1 MDPFQRRSWTEGW
14 LKLKSSLERP
24 SDKWQKTH
32 IIAKSEYFREASIRK
47 KQKKDWSFASQ
58 GGGGGYPPNQTISF
72 LYPATI
78 FIASRCIYQSKVN
91 SDFLAGS
98 LRVNI
103 VHGGGGEG
111 KKDLYLVIQLLDM

>member
-1 MDPFQRRSWTEGW
+1 MDPFQLRSWSEGW

-58 GGGGGYPPNQTISF
+58 GGGGG
-72 LYPATI
+72 
-78 FIASRCIYQSKVN
+78 
-91 SDFLAGS
+91 
-98 LRVNI
+98 
-103 VHGGGGEG
+103 GGGGATLQT
-111 KKDLYLVIQLLDM
+111 KQFRFCPLQLSL

>member
-1 MDPFQRRSWTEGW
+1 MDPFQLRSWSEGW

-32 IIAKSEYFREASIRK
+32 IIAKSEYFREAFIRESRK
-47 KQKKDWSFASQ
+47 KKISLLPAR
-58 GGGGGYPPNQTISF
+58 GGGYPPNQTISF

-78 FIASRCIYQSKVN
+78 FIASRCIYQSRVN
-91 SDFLAGS
+91 SNLLAGS

-103 VHGGGGEG
+103 VHGGGGGTEEG
-111 KKDLYLVIQLLDM
+111 FVPCHSIT